1 MFIINNKDLIYLQ
14 RNFCREIIIFWPK
27 IGKYALNQRRELTG
41 HVNQFCSSL
50 YVKTRLKCC
59 FCNAHCVLNGS
70 FTKSRIFFGF
80 KKRRFTCTS
89 STNFYVKWSLAHH
102 KEPGEN
108 EHQTFLCFMCI
119 RKLKMHR
126 KSSQFIY
133 SSVYS

>member
-59 FCNAHCVLNGS
+59 FCNAHCVLNGILRNRGYFLVS
-70 FTKSRIFFGF
+70 KSVDLHVPRPL
-80 KKRRFTCTS
+80 TSTS
-89 STNFYVKWSLAHH
+89 SGPLLTTRSREKTNTKRFYVLCVS
-102 KEPGEN
+102 EN
-108 EHQTFLCFMCI
+108 
-119 RKLKMHR
+119 
-126 KSSQFIY
+126 
-133 SSVYS
+133 